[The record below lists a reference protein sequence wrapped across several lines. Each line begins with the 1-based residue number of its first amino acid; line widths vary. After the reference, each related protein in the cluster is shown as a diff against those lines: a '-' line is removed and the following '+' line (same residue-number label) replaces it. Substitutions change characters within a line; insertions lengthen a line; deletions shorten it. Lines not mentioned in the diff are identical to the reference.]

1 MIMKRRDFFKGM
13 AGAGVLVATSQLPS
27 FGQNLSLAA
36 QDDPSVFP
44 DRGRYERLSLTFA
57 TVEIGL
63 EKPFSILHISD
74 THLTAA
80 YPYENAKKQKLH
92 TTRTRT
98 FGGHQEE
105 ALRDSLAWA
114 REKVDYVLHTG
125 DLIDWQ
131 SEANFDLVRKYFGD
145 NMTGCMGNHEFSPD
159 MGYSEPGETPTEEFK
174 DLSREALSKAYPF
187 DISFSSQVVN
197 GVNFIM
203 IDDVYGTVTP
213 EQVSRFRAEAAKGL
227 PMVLCMHVPFYT
239 PGIWRATKRFWQNKD
254 CKFSDGKVPAPS
266 GAWRRQQE
274 DPVTRD
280 FIACLREEPL
290 LKAILAGHEHITVQD
305 RFSETAMEYVVSGNF
320 LFAGQEVLFV

>member
-1 MIMKRRDFFKGM
+1 MKRRDFFKGM
-13 AGAGVLVATSQLPS
+13 AGTGVLIATSQLPM
-27 FGQNLSLAA
+27 FAQDKPAPA

-44 DRGRYERLSLTFA
+44 LRGRYERLSISYA

-63 EKPFSILHISD
+63 EKPFSVLHISD

-80 YPYENAKKQKLH
+80 YPHENETKQRLH
-92 TTRTRT
+92 QTRTRT

-114 REKVDYVLHTG
+114 KEKVDYVVHTG

-131 SEANFDLVRKYFGD
+131 SEANYDLVRKYFGD
-145 NMTGCMGNHEFSPD
+145 NMIGCMGNHEFSPD
-159 MGYSEPGETPTEEFK
+159 MGYSDPKESPTEAYK
-174 DLSREALSKAYPF
+174 DLSRKALSDAYPF

-203 IDDVYGTVTP
+203 IDDVYGTVTE
-213 EQVSRFRAEAAKGL
+213 EQVARFREQAAKGL

-239 PGIWRATKRFWQNKD
+239 PDIWRATKRFWTGRD
-254 CKFSDGKVPAPS
+254 CKFTDGAVPETG
-266 GAWRRQQE
+266 GAYRRQME
-274 DPVTRD
+274 DSTTRE
-280 FIACLREEPL
+280 FIEYLRKEPL

-305 RFSETAMEYVVSGNF
+305 RFSQSAVEYVVSGNF